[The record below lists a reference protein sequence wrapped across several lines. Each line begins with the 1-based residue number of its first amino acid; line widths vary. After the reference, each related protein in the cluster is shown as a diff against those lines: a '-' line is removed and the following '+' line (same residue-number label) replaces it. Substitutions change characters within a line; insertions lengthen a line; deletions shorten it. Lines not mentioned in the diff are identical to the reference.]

1 VNKENDK
8 NILLIHGY
16 NGIPKIYE
24 WLENELEELG
34 YNVIVPKF
42 KPREGVI
49 YKEWKKLFDEYK
61 NYIHEESII
70 VAHSIGNE
78 FIIKYFNENDLRAK
92 LYISLAGFS
101 EYFEWEN
108 KEDLNRACK
117 EFLVDVRELENF
129 KNRCIKKYSI
139 YSNND
144 HIVPFNILQKYPKSI
159 DATPILIENIGHMGK
174 KSGLKEI
181 PKVLEL
187 IKENK

>member
-1 VNKENDK
+1 MNKENDK

-117 EFLVDVRELENF
+117 EFLVNEKELQDF
-129 KNRCIKKYSI
+129 KNRYVKKYSI

-144 HIVPFNILQKYPKSI
+144 HIVPFDILQKYPKSI
-159 DATPILIENIGHMGK
+159 DAIPILIENIGHMGK
-174 KSGLKEI
+174 KSGLEEI
-181 PKVLEL
+181 PKVVDI
-187 IKENK
+187 IKENE